1 MKQLFLPFLILLA
14 INIYSDEPFVKIY
27 QTHDNG
33 IYGRSEDRDIVLTVK
48 ESVFKRFNSLD
59 INPEI
64 DSLTAVVIRSSVVKM
79 LEERFEKMDSLQIG
93 YVHLSKKGNIY
104 RIQDDNIFLDL
115 SFSFEKPNDLIIK
128 AIEDHYPETSKYRK
142 IVSDHYKDNYVIKI
156 HRAENILKPEAQE
169 ITYDEALVMA
179 TIIGDK
185 DQWLWGIHDGRGYL
199 EDLLL
204 D

>member
-1 MKQLFLPFLILLA
+1 MKQLILPLLILLT
-14 INIYSDEPFVKIY
+14 INIFPEETFVKIY

-33 IYGRSEDRDIVLTVK
+33 IFGRSEERDIVLSVK

-64 DSLTAVVIRSSVVKM
+64 DTLTAVVIRTSIVEK
-79 LEERFEKMDSLQIG
+79 LDELFENRESIQFG
-93 YVHLSKKGNIY
+93 YINITKSGNIY
-104 RIQDDNIFLDL
+104 RIEDDSIFLDM

-128 AIEDHYPETSKYRK
+128 AIEDHYPETSKYRN
-142 IVSDHYKDNYVIKI
+142 IVKDHYKENYVIRI

-199 EDLLL
+199 EELLL